1 MLRLQPVNDCSGAEA
16 STALQSSCVL
26 APAVIPVGCPTNL
39 AFAMWTPTTR
49 QQHTPMT
56 DAEACSRR
64 VTPVRPA
71 ARAASHSKYQR
82 QMQRK
87 KCVNNTLLIART
99 WNLRP
104 SAMPRGSVVIAPKA
118 SDKTY
123 AVG

>member
-16 STALQSSCVL
+16 STALQISCVL
-26 APAVIPVGCPTNL
+26 APAVIPVGSPTNL

-71 ARAASHSKYQR
+71 GDSRCRSRRFTLKVPTTNAKEKMREQNLADYPYLEFSAERHATRKCSYRAKS
-82 QMQRK
+82 
-87 KCVNNTLLIART
+87 
-99 WNLRP
+99 
-104 SAMPRGSVVIAPKA
+104 
-118 SDKTY
+118 
-123 AVG
+123 